1 MPSSSSVRCALL
13 SSRMRIVAPS
23 PRWVGRVVT
32 RRSMRRLLDRD
43 ADPAV
48 LRHPLLGD
56 VELAHDLQPRDHR
69 ADHPLRHVRR
79 LLQHAVDAEA
89 DPQLALF
96 GLEVDVG
103 GPLPHRLG
111 EDAVDELDHRRVLG
125 AGLHVADRGRASRP
139 RPPAVLLDDRLG
151 GGALQGAEPA
161 SSAST
166 SASAATAMRQSSPV
180 AIWMSSTASTL
191 AGSAAATSSVC

>member
-1 MPSSSSVRCALL
+1 MPRSSSVRWALL

-32 RRSMRRLLDRD
+32 RRSIAALLDGD
-43 ADPAV
+43 ADAAV
-48 LRHPLLGD
+48 LGNPLLGD

-69 ADHPLRHVRR
+69 ADHPLRHVRGF
-79 LLQHAVDAEA
+79 LQHAVDAEA

-103 GPLPHRLG
+103 GALPHRLG

-125 AGLHVADRGRASRP
+125 AGLHVADRGELGLVFLL
-139 RPPAVLLDDRLG
+139 VLLGR
-151 GGALQGAEPA
+151 
-161 SSAST
+161 
-166 SASAATAMRQSSPV
+166 
-180 AIWMSSTASTL
+180 
-191 AGSAAATSSVC
+191 